1 MFNQSN
7 TMKDNYKEKFHDI
20 LEISCNVTCSIGF
33 SPVLVGY
40 YYSLMQYLNLV
51 HQSLK

>member
-1 MFNQSN
+1 
-7 TMKDNYKEKFHDI
+7 MKDNYKEKFHDI

-40 YYSLMQYLNLV
+40 CYSLMQYLNLV